1 MISPPNPIAAS
12 APAQTFVHTG
22 ICDASAAATLDARHF
37 IVANDEENILW
48 IYDRAIPAPVG
59 RVELWN
65 FLGIGKKEESDIEGA
80 AAVGNRIYWISSHGR
95 DKRTEIAPSRFQFFA
110 SDIEPN
116 AGKIPTV
123 TLVGRSYKNLLN
135 DLVAEQKFVKYDF
148 AKAST
153 LAPKVKDG
161 FNIEGLAATADG
173 KLLIGFRN
181 PIPQGRALVIPINNP
196 NALIDADASP
206 TVRANF
212 GDAIELDLHGRG
224 IRSIDLVGAEYY
236 IVAGPIDGVGS
247 FDIYRWSGN
256 ANAPPI
262 VVPVAELAGLYPES
276 LLATATGKLQILSDD
291 GRREIAG
298 TACKDLPKKERSFRS
313 VTVTP

>member
-1 MISPPNPIAAS
+1 MISLLNPIPAA
-12 APAQTFVHTG
+12 APAETFVHHG

-48 IYDRAIPAPVG
+48 IYDRAVPAPVG
-59 RVELWN
+59 WVELWK
-65 FLGIGKKEESDIEGA
+65 FLGIGKKDESDIEGA

-95 DKRTEIAPSRFQFFA
+95 NKRAEISPSRLQFFA
-110 SDIEPN
+110 SDIERS
-116 AGKIPTV
+116 AGVIPTV
-123 TLVGRSYKNLLN
+123 KLVGRSYKNLLK
-135 DLVAEQKFVKYDF
+135 DLVDEHKFVKYDF
-148 AKAST
+148 AKAAT
-153 LAPKVKDG
+153 RAPKVLDG
-161 FNIEGLAATADG
+161 FNIEGLAATPDG

-181 PIPQGRALVIPINNP
+181 PIPHGKALVIPINNP
-196 NALIDADASP
+196 NELIDADANP

-212 GDAIELDLHGRG
+212 GDAMELDLHGRG

-262 VVPVAELAGLYPES
+262 AVPIPELAGLHPES
-276 LLATATGKLQILSDD
+276 LVATATGKLQIFSDD
-291 GRREIAG
+291 GRRENAG
-298 TACKDLPKKERSFRS
+298 VACKDLPKKERSFRS
-313 VTVTP
+313 VTIAQ